1 MRRFVLTS
9 ADCSVTTYSPGADS
23 QLVAQFVNSQSFGA
37 DPTSPNQIRP
47 DSPSRDGKWRSPCHL
62 LQSAVCFL
70 CGLVV
75 SDSLRPHGLYPGSS
89 VHGISQARI
98 PEWVAISFSRASSQ
112 PRDRI
117 HFSWIARLTL
127 LPRVTWEAH
136 WTEEPGGLQAME
148 SQRVGHNLA
157 TEEPQGPI
165 HCWHCVKKDS
175 EDIWAQPGEALAD
188 QERGLGAGR
197 RMGQDPRLC
206 RGLSPPPSW
215 RSEATRAWHPPLPPA
230 LQLVSPAP
238 AEGPRSGMLFF
249 LLAP

>member
-1 MRRFVLTS
+1 MAFTLPS
-9 ADCSVTTYSPGADS
+9 APICCLFP
-23 QLVAQFVNSQSFGA
+23 LWF
-37 DPTSPNQIRP
+37 
-47 DSPSRDGKWRSPCHL
+47 SRVRLFATPWTVPRL
-62 LQSAVCFL
+62 L
-70 CGLVV
+70 
-75 SDSLRPHGLYPGSS
+75 S

-127 LPRVTWEAH
+127 LPRVTWEAR
-136 WTEEPGGLQAME
+136 WTEEPGGLEAME
-148 SQRVGHNLA
+148 SQRVGHSLA

-206 RGLSPPPSW
+206 RGLSPPPF
-215 RSEATRAWHPPLPPA
+215 PA
-230 LQLVSPAP
+230 L
-238 AEGPRSGMLFF
+238 
-249 LLAP
+249 